1 MLALSPAYRPLRGN
15 FMRALFIQTRTLNV
29 SARRLRRILIAF
41 IVATLASGAIA
52 PAAHAAIY
60 PPDGTYNCL
69 TGLASVVTP
78 TFDITTGVVSNG
90 GACAGA
96 VVIPSGVISFGVNA
110 FRLATGL
117 TSIVIPSSVQSIGDH
132 SFRETTGLNSITF
145 APGSRLVSI
154 GYAAFYQDTQLTSI
168 IIPSGVTFI
177 DQFAFAATNPLTT
190 FTYCGSAA
198 LVGTGLDAK
207 IRICPGAPTIGTA
220 TATGATT
227 ATVAFTAPGDDG
239 GSIITS
245 YIATSSPGSITTTL
259 TQAGSGTISITGLSA
274 TTAYT
279 FTVVAYNARGQ
290 SLVSSASNSVT
301 TTSPTTVPGAPTIG
315 SATTTG
321 TTTVSVSFT
330 APGSDG
336 GSTILSYTA
345 TSTPGSITATLTQ
358 AGSGTI
364 SVTGLSPTTS
374 YTFTVIAHNAIGNS
388 VASSAS
394 NAVTTS
400 TPTTAPG
407 APTIGT
413 ASSTGTTTATVS
425 FAAPG
430 SDGGSTI
437 LYYVATS
444 SPGSITARLSQSG
457 SGTIS
462 VTGLSP
468 TTSYTFTIIAHNAI
482 GDSLASSVSNSITTA
497 TPVLSAPIS
506 VTVTGLNAAQIQVA
520 FTAPASNGGSV
531 VTSYTITSVPAK
543 VSATLYQ
550 SAGGSVIFSGL
561 EGGTNYTFS
570 VIAHTALADSPETI
584 SSSGV
589 IMPAYIPIPQML
601 PTIAPQLSS
610 NGESLRC
617 SAGGYSQLPSASIF
631 SLFVGGI
638 YVSTNFSAG
647 GAFLPDWI
655 IDWATPGTISRTATL
670 QDAIWKIDPS
680 WAGKK
685 VSCRTVGYANNAI
698 GITDSKALRL

>member
-41 IVATLASGAIA
+41 IVATLASSAIV
-52 PAAHAAIY
+52 PSAHAVSGLS
-60 PPDGTYNCL
+60 DGIYNCL
-69 TGLASVVTP
+69 TGLASAVTP
-78 TFDITTGVVSNG
+78 TFTITSGVVSAG
-90 GACAGA
+90 THCAGA
-96 VVIPSGVISFGVNA
+96 V
-110 FRLATGL
+110 L
-117 TSIVIPSSVQSIGDH
+117 
-132 SFRETTGLNSITF
+132 
-145 APGSRLVSI
+145 
-154 GYAAFYQDTQLTSI
+154 
-168 IIPSGVTFI
+168 IPSGVTSIGIGAFYGATSLTSI
-177 DQFAFAATNPLTT
+177 NIPAGVTSIGDSAFYEATSLTSINIPASVTLINKSAFRYTTSLTSITFSSGSQLTTISKNAFADSSLASVTSLIIPSSVTTIGLFAFLSTTSPLNS
-190 FTYCGSAA
+190 FTYCGSAN
-198 LVGTGLDAK
+198 LTSTGLDTTTNL
-207 IRICPGAPTIGTA
+207 CSTVPDAPTIGTA

-227 ATVAFTAPGDDG
+227 ATVAFT
-239 GSIITS
+239 
-245 YIATSSPGSITTTL
+245 SP
-259 TQAGSGTISITGLSA
+259 
-274 TTAYT
+274 
-279 FTVVAYNARGQ
+279 
-290 SLVSSASNSVT
+290 LVN
-301 TTSPTTVPGAPTIG
+301 
-315 SATTTG
+315 
-321 TTTVSVSFT
+321 
-330 APGSDG
+330 G
-336 GSTILSYTA
+336 GSTILTYTA

-394 NAVTTS
+394 NSITTS
-400 TPTTAPG
+400 SSTTVPG

-413 ASSTGTTTATVS
+413 ATSTGTTTATLS
-425 FAAPG
+425 FTAPG
-430 SDGGSTI
+430 SNGGSTI
-437 LYYVATS
+437 LTYVATS
-444 SPGSITARLSQSG
+444 SPGSISVTLTQAG

-462 VTGLSP
+462 FTGLSA
-468 TTSYTFTIIAHNAI
+468 TTSYTFTIIAHNAV
-482 GDSLASSVSNSITTA
+482 GNSLASSASNSITTG
-497 TPVLSAPIS
+497 TPVLSAPLT

-543 VSATLYQ
+543 VTATLYQ
-550 SAGGSVIFSGL
+550 AGAGSVIFSGL

-584 SSSGV
+584 STSGV

-601 PTIAPQLSS
+601 PTAAPQLSS

-617 SAGGYSQLPSASIF
+617 SAGGYSQLPSGSIF

-655 IDWATPGTISRTATL
+655 IDWATPGTISRTATF
-670 QDAIWKIDPS
+670 QDAIWKINPS